1 MESYQKKRNQQME
14 AMQTRMSEFI
24 LEVANKLPQNYIIDS
39 YSEGGSVK
47 IILPQN
53 NSNIKK
59 ISVSATKIMEWN
71 DLTTKVLETAL
82 VGNNGL
88 IYIEELGYEDVC
100 LHDDDEAV
108 LAEIIRLTQ
117 IILSS

>member
-1 MESYQKKRNQQME
+1 MESYQRKRNQQLQ

-24 LEVANKLPQNYIIDS
+24 LEVANKLPPDYIIDS

-47 IILPQN
+47 IRLPQS
-53 NSNIKK
+53 NSNPNIEK

-82 VGNNGL
+82 VGKNGL
-88 IYIEELGYEDVC
+88 IYAEELGYEDVC
-100 LHDDDEAV
+100 LHDDNEAV

-117 IILSS
+117 II